1 MELSFIDSSLF
12 LQDTYVLCRITKRD
26 GRDEGETISAQSEEI
41 NDQKVVKDL
50 DSSRHEE
57 VQKNESIPSDSIE
70 DLELWLKE
78 LIDPNFDGYID
89 FSSEPTSSIEPTNE
103 LQVWPRL
110 LLLL

>member
-1 MELSFIDSSLF
+1 M
-12 LQDTYVLCRITKRD
+12 QDTFVLCRITKRD

-89 FSSEPTSSIEPTNE
+89 FSEPTSSIEPTNK
-103 LQVWPRL
+103 LQVWPDS
-110 LLLL
+110 